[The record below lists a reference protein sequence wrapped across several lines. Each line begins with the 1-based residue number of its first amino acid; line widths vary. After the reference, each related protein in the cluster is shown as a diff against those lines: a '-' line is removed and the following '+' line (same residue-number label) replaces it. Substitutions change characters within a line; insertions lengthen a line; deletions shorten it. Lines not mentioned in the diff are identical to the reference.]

1 MFSAYADDI
10 TVFIKSKR
18 DVFVLEEV
26 LKKYKKAL
34 LAKVN
39 WEKSEG
45 CFILGNWSGGDSS
58 VLPGGVWKMG

>member
-1 MFSAYADDI
+1 MPM
-10 TVFIKSKR
+10 TLLCLSKAKEI
-18 DVFVLEEV
+18 FKEV
-26 LKKYKKAL
+26 LKKHKKAL

-58 VLPGGVWKMG
+58 VLPGGV